1 MPPPVRDTGQSS
13 AEEHASKDGLKEG
26 DTAPRAE
33 RGAASRVASWSE
45 QRRHMAQELRCAA
58 LTQPHRVAHGMT
70 DACLVAAISRRGF
83 TVITSADCAMRQR
96 ARSCWCCE
104 HTPLRH
110 GWRLARGDSPH
121 NGGAI
126 SCNREERDADVW
138 QHERRT
144 GQAFQPRVMR
154 LDTHCGRRDAGNK
167 RRHSR
172 RLLIDPRLCVDDAQA
187 PILAPKR

>member
-1 MPPPVRDTGQSS
+1 MRDSGQSS

-83 TVITSADCAMRQR
+83 TVITQQIVPYVSVPVPAGVASTRHFAMAGVLPVETAHTTAVPSAATERSAMPTFG
-96 ARSCWCCE
+96 S
-104 HTPLRH
+104 TS
-110 GWRLARGDSPH
+110 G
-121 NGGAI
+121 
-126 SCNREERDADVW
+126 
-138 QHERRT
+138 
-144 GQAFQPRVMR
+144 
-154 LDTHCGRRDAGNK
+154 
-167 RRHSR
+167 
-172 RLLIDPRLCVDDAQA
+172 AQA
-187 PILAPKR
+187 KLFSLVLCALTHTAGAVTRATSGGTAAVS